1 LTPLHRIEEG
11 REVARPVLLALLALL
26 ALPAAAAAA
35 PERGQDIRKVE
46 AITASAGALVR
57 VTLRAPLDGRI
68 SVRFRQG
75 TGRGRPR
82 SSAVAHRGRQV
93 LFVFSGDASNLASVL
108 VSTRGDRASVKLPRR
123 VDDCAALARLARGL
137 RPIRAGRPAIKR
149 RLRAVARH
157 RADCRRDAIPD
168 LPAPPA
174 GRGFASPVARYALA
188 HGLTPE
194 DPLEAGDAVRF
205 ADASAGSELVD
216 WRWDFGDGTGAAGPI
231 ASHAYAPGRY
241 TALLTVANSRGGVSA
256 FGRLLFVRGPG
267 STVVD
272 VDPVACPGPGRSVP
286 VSVSVRV
293 PAWARMPAQVAF
305 ALPTGTC
312 GATASPARD
321 LAITPGNAGNHRDA
335 WGRKEST
342 LRFSFDL
349 SDGSGTGTVTPSVT
363 AGWS

>member
-1 LTPLHRIEEG
+1 MEEG
-11 REVARPVLLALLALL
+11 RRVARPLLALLALL
-26 ALPAAAAAA
+26 LALPAPAAAA
-35 PERGQDIRKVE
+35 PTRGQDIRKVQ
-46 AITASAGALVR
+46 AITTSAGALVR

-75 TGRGRPR
+75 AGRGNPR
-82 SSAVAHRGRQV
+82 SAAVARRGRQV
-93 LFVFSGDASNLASVL
+93 LFVFAGDTRNLASVL

-137 RPIRAGRPAIKR
+137 RPLRAGRPAIQR
-149 RLRAVARH
+149 RLRAVSRQRRRCH
-157 RADCRRDAIPD
+157 RS
-168 LPAPPA
+168 PAPAPSPV
-174 GRGFASPVARYALA
+174 RGFASPVARYTLA

-194 DPLEAGDAVRF
+194 DPIEAGAAVRF
-205 ADASAGSELVD
+205 ADTSAGSELVD

-256 FGRLLFVRGPG
+256 FSRLLFVRGPG
-267 STVVD
+267 STTVD
-272 VDPVACPGPGRSVP
+272 VDPVACPGPGQSVP

-293 PAWARMPAQVAF
+293 PSWARMPAQVAF
-305 ALPTGTC
+305 TLPTGTC
-312 GATASPARD
+312 GATASPARGV
-321 LAITPGNAGNHRDA
+321 AVTPGNAGNHRDA
-335 WGRKEST
+335 WGRAQST

>member
-1 LTPLHRIEEG
+1 LTTPHRIEEDQAL
-11 REVARPVLLALLALL
+11 ARPVLVLF
-26 ALPAAAAAA
+26 ALPASAAAA
-35 PERGQDIRKVE
+35 PRCGQDIRKVQ
-46 AITASAGALVR
+46 AITTSAGALVR

-75 TGRGRPR
+75 TGRGTPR

-93 LFVFSGDASNLASVL
+93 LFVFAGDTRNLASVL

-123 VDDCAALARLARGL
+123 VDNCAALARLARGL
-137 RPIRAGRPAIKR
+137 RPIRAGRPAIQR

-157 RADCRRDAIPD
+157 RGRCHRDAVPD

-194 DPLEAGDAVRF
+194 DPIEA
-205 ADASAGSELVD
+205 
-216 WRWDFGDGTGAAGPI
+216 

-267 STVVD
+267 TTSVD
-272 VDPVACPGPGRSVP
+272 VDPVACPGPGQ
-286 VSVSVRV
+286 SVSVRV
-293 PAWARMPAQVAF
+293 PSWARTPAQVAF
-305 ALPTGTC
+305 TLPTGSC

-321 LAITPGNAGNHRDA
+321 VAITPGNAGNHRDA

>member
-1 LTPLHRIEEG
+1 LTTLHRIEEG
-11 REVARPVLLALLALL
+11 REVARPVLLALLAL
-26 ALPAAAAAA
+26 PASAAAA
-35 PERGQDIRKVE
+35 PARGQDIRKVE
-46 AITASAGALVR
+46 AITTSAGALVR
-57 VTLRAPLDGRI
+57 VTLRAPLEGRL
-68 SVRFRQG
+68 SVRFRNRS
-75 TGRGRPR
+75 GRGNPR

-93 LFVFSGDASNLASVL
+93 LFVFAGDARNLANVL

-123 VDDCAALARLARGL
+123 VDNCAALARLARGL
-137 RPIRAGRPAIKR
+137 RPIRAGRPAIQR
-149 RLRAVARH
+149 RLRAVSRH
-157 RADCRRDAIPD
+157 RVRCRRAPD
-168 LPAPPA
+168 LAAPPA
-174 GRGFASPVARYALA
+174 GRGFAAPVARYALA

-194 DPLEAGDAVRF
+194 DPIEAGDTVRF

-231 ASHAYAPGRY
+231 AFHSFAPGRY
-241 TALLTVANSRGGVSA
+241 TALLTVANSRGGVGA
-256 FGRLLFVRGPG
+256 FGRLLFVRGRG
-267 STVVD
+267 STTVD
-272 VDPVACPGPGRSVP
+272 VDPVACPGPGQSVP

-293 PAWARMPAQVAF
+293 PSWARMPAQVAF

-349 SDGSGTGTVTPSVT
+349 SDGSGTGTVTPSLS
-363 AGWS
+363 ADWS